1 MSRNFLDK
9 KILVIGSINHPLAD
23 KCVGWYSCDS
33 VYLGDYH
40 LIIINLQS
48 LYESYLEDQE
58 FHKKLGKMRAQI
70 NNIIFANTEVICI
83 TAPTIN
89 KGPYSKDKNGSYY
102 PLTSN
107 YHWCPIYLNFVR
119 EFGESFEE
127 EPRKGYFRFITKW
140 THYLDSWSLGLYE
153 FQQKGRVDIDF
164 SFLLKNL
171 AKKPIAFKIT
181 FVEYDSLYAPGRPK
195 DPIYSHQIL
204 FLPPPTEITVQK
216 AIDFLL
222 QIQKGIK
229 ESPLPE
235 WANNISISG
244 EDKLKKKI
252 SKVETLLKKCEA
264 KLNEYKEKLEDL
276 TKFKRLLTTDG
287 KELENIVEESLKFLG
302 IEVRPG
308 PEGKEDK
315 IIIDPDTNS
324 EIPVEVTGKEK
335 SIPENKLNQLIGRLA
350 DEERIQKIK
359 CKCQGVL
366 IGNHYKDEPLDSN
379 LQGRKKPF
387 EPNVVE
393 KAKIS
398 KICLLSTLELF
409 KAVNAKLAGEDVT
422 DFIKS
427 IFNQPGEGAFSK
439 R

>member
-1 MSRNFLDK
+1 
-9 KILVIGSINHPLAD
+9 
-23 KCVGWYSCDS
+23 
-33 VYLGDYH
+33 
-40 LIIINLQS
+40 
-48 LYESYLEDQE
+48 
-58 FHKKLGKMRAQI
+58 
-70 NNIIFANTEVICI
+70 
-83 TAPTIN
+83 
-89 KGPYSKDKNGSYY
+89 
-102 PLTSN
+102 
-107 YHWCPIYLNFVR
+107 
-119 EFGESFEE
+119 
-127 EPRKGYFRFITKW
+127 
-140 THYLDSWSLGLYE
+140 
-153 FQQKGRVDIDF
+153 
-164 SFLLKNL
+164 
-171 AKKPIAFKIT
+171 
-181 FVEYDSLYAPGRPK
+181 
-195 DPIYSHQIL
+195 L

-244 EDKLKKKI
+244 EDKLKKKL

-264 KLNEYKEKLEDL
+264 KLDEYKSKLGDL

-315 IIIDPDTNS
+315 IIIDPGTNS
-324 EIPVEVTGKEK
+324 EIPLEVTGKEK

-427 IFNQPGEGAFSK
+427 IFNQPGEVAFSK